1 MCLIL
6 LLATAVFFLFFNNE
20 YLADPNTRVYYH
32 ELKQTLLAK
41 GYESNLIVICTK
53 RFHWQNSLL
62 VKYNNAA
69 TKSRHLC
76 GDAIDILV
84 FDVNNDGNADKKD
97 VDVVYHILD
106 KEIIGNKG
114 GIGTYKNEKSFF
126 NRQMVHF
133 ENRGT
138 GSRWH
143 E

>member
-1 MCLIL
+1 M
-6 LLATAVFFLFFNNE
+6 FFNNDH
-20 YLADPNTRVYYH
+20 LVDPVTSGYYRQLK
-32 ELKQTLLAK
+32 ELMIAK
-41 GYESNLIVICTK
+41 GYQTNMMIICTK
-53 RFHWQNSLL
+53 RFHWQNALL

-76 GDAIDILV
+76 ADAIDILV
-84 FDVNNDGNADKKD
+84 FDVNNDGNANEKD
-97 VDVVYHILD
+97 VDVVYHVLD

-133 ENRGT
+133 DNRGT